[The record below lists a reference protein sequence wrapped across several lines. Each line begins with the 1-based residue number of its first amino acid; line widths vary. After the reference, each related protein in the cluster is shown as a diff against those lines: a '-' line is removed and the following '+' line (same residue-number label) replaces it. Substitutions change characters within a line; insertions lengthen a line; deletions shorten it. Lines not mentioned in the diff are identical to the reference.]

1 MHPRPR
7 ARPVAARFPPP
18 GESDGMRN
26 RLGLLYGIL
35 VGLLLTIGVWW
46 VYFLT
51 HEGQI
56 YTEYRLQKLATDRL
70 HASFLIQADQQI
82 ASDPRR
88 YLGEAFPHLTYRRSA
103 EGWDVDIEP
112 AAMAR
117 IRAESSTTRNM
128 FLYEGLV
135 FLLLLAAG
143 STILMLSVRSEVRFK
158 QAREL
163 FLAGATHELKTPL
176 ASLRLYAE
184 TLGREGLKP
193 EDRRRIHGS
202 MVEDVGRLE
211 TLVDEVLSMSA
222 DDTFDQG
229 PRQRLDLRDECATVL
244 EDLRRFAGDSGVTID
259 LTGPRGATIFGNR
272 TTFAL
277 ALRNLVINAVRHC
290 PAPVRIDVG
299 IEVGARWH
307 RVTVRDDGPG
317 IPRRLHDRIFD
328 CFFSDCRDQAQSR
341 GTGLGLYLVKRN
353 VDILGGSVELDSDEG
368 RGSAFC
374 MVLPA
379 MTPGG

>member
-1 MHPRPR
+1 
-7 ARPVAARFPPP
+7 
-18 GESDGMRN
+18 MRN

-51 HEGQI
+51 HEGQV

-82 ASDPRR
+82 ANDPQR
-88 YLGEAFPHLTYRRSA
+88 YLDEAFPHLVYRRGA

-143 STILMLSVRSEVRFK
+143 STILMLSVRSEMRFK

-184 TLGREGLKP
+184 TLGREGLKA
-193 EDRRRIHGS
+193 EDRQRIHGS

-229 PRQRLDLRDECATVL
+229 PRQRLDLHEECDTVL
-244 EDLRRFAGDSGVTID
+244 EDLRRFAGDSGVSIN
-259 LTGPRGATIFGNR
+259 LEGPRGATIFGNR

-277 ALRNLVINAVRHC
+277 ALRNLVINAMRHC
-290 PAPVRIDVG
+290 PAPVRIDVSVQAG
-299 IEVGARWH
+299 QRWH

-317 IPRRLHDRIFD
+317 IPRRLHDKIFE
-328 CFFSDCRDQAQSR
+328 CFFSESRDRAQSR
-341 GTGLGLYLVKRN
+341 GAGLGLYLVKRN

>member
-1 MHPRPR
+1 
-7 ARPVAARFPPP
+7 
-18 GESDGMRN
+18 MRN
-26 RLGLLYGIL
+26 RFGLLYGVL
-35 VGLLLTIGVWW
+35 VALLLTIGIWW

-51 HEGQI
+51 HEGRV

-82 ASDPRR
+82 AGDPQQF
-88 YLGEAFPHLTYRRSA
+88 LGETFPHLVYRRTPD
-103 EGWDVDIEP
+103 GWDVEIEP
-112 AAMAR
+112 AALAR
-117 IRAESSTTRNM
+117 IRAESATTRNM

-143 STILMLSVRSEVRFK
+143 STILMLSVRSERRFK

-184 TLGREGLKP
+184 TLGREGLKDQ
-193 EDRRRIHGS
+193 DRARIHRS
-202 MVEDVGRLE
+202 MVKDVGRLE

-229 PRQRLDLRDECATVL
+229 PRQRLDLLDECAAVL
-244 EDLRRFAGDSGVTID
+244 EDLRRFAGETGVTLD
-259 LTGPRGATIFGNR
+259 LTGARGATVFGNR
-272 TTFAL
+272 TIFAL

-290 PAPVRIDVG
+290 PPPVRIGVTVEPG
-299 IEVGARWH
+299 KRWH

-317 IPRRLHDRIFD
+317 IPRRLHDRIFE
-328 CFFSDCRDQAQSR
+328 CFFSATGGGARTQGA
-341 GTGLGLYLVKRN
+341 GLGLYLVKRN
-353 VDILGGSVELDSDEG
+353 VDNLGGSVELDSEEG
-368 RGSAFC
+368 RGSAFT

-379 MTPGG
+379 MTTVG

>member
-1 MHPRPR
+1 
-7 ARPVAARFPPP
+7 
-18 GESDGMRN
+18 MRN

-35 VGLLLTIGVWW
+35 VALLLTIGVWW

-51 HEGQI
+51 HEGQV
-56 YTEYRLQKLATDRL
+56 YTEYRLQKLANDRL

-82 ASDPRR
+82 AADPRR
-88 YLGEAFPHLTYRRSA
+88 YLGAAFPNLVYRRGPA
-103 EGWDVDIEP
+103 GWNVEIEP
-112 AAMAR
+112 SAVAK
-117 IRAESSTTRNM
+117 IRAESATTRNM

-143 STILMLSVRSEVRFK
+143 STILMLSVRSEMRFK

-184 TLGREGLKP
+184 TLGREGLRA
-193 EDRRRIHGS
+193 EDRARIHDS

-211 TLVDEVLSMSA
+211 TLVDEVLSTSA

-229 PRQRLDLRDECATVL
+229 PRQRLDLHDECADVL
-244 EDLRRFAGDSGVTID
+244 EDLRRFAADREVT
-259 LTGPRGATIFGNR
+259 LTLAGARGAAVFGNR

-277 ALRNLVINAVRHC
+277 ALRNLVINAMRHC
-290 PAPVRIDVG
+290 PAPVSITVSVEAG
-299 IEVGARWH
+299 PRWH
-307 RVTVRDDGPG
+307 RVVVADDGPG
-317 IPRRLHDRIFD
+317 IPRRLHDKIFE
-328 CFFSDCRDQAQSR
+328 CFFSDSR
-341 GTGLGLYLVKRN
+341 GGGASRGAGLGLYLVKRN
-353 VDILGGSVELDSDEG
+353 VEILGGSVELESEEG
-368 RGSAFC
+368 QGSAFT

-379 MTPGG
+379 MTAAE